1 MKNNKRKF
9 TLLTIA
15 TLASAFLFQNHVF
28 ASEVSLSDLNWTT
41 ATHGDA
47 TSSKTVQKN
56 KPFTA
61 GNENRE
67 NKISLKME
75 DGSIRE
81 FEKGIG
87 TVAANPS
94 TISYDISNLGATKF
108 KSFVGIDRTAVPTD
122 NRYSKISKFEVLV
135 DGAVI

>member
-81 FEKGIG
+81 FEK
-87 TVAANPS
+87 
-94 TISYDISNLGATKF
+94 
-108 KSFVGIDRTAVPTD
+108 
-122 NRYSKISKFEVLV
+122 
-135 DGAVI
+135 